1 MYGKKT
7 TTKNT
12 LEYRIEK
19 INTLIKRY
27 CFRVKNGI
35 TDKGLIEEIDRL
47 KNLKTKQSVFSINTL
62 SDLLR

>member
-47 KNLKTKQSVFSINTL
+47 KKLKT
-62 SDLLR
+62 R

>member
-27 CFRVKNGI
+27 CFKVKNGI

-47 KNLKTKQSVFSINTL
+47 KKLKTLWNVLTRSQ
-62 SDLLR
+62 LLLQQ

>member
-47 KNLKTKQSVFSINTL
+47 KKLKTKYSN
-62 SDLLR
+62 